1 MSDLIAITYD
11 DLATGQQAL
20 DALGEMQKMQILELE
35 DAAFASKDEKGKVKV
50 KDTLEQ
56 QTTGASATWG
66 FFWGF
71 LIGLI
76 FGGPLFWGLFT
87 ALLSGLFAKHRDVG
101 VDNAFMKEVSD
112 ALPAGGSAIFLLVV
126 KATPDKVIAEM
137 QKYGGHVVQT
147 SLSKEDEKALQDVL
161 EHPDV
166 KAGVEE
172 HLDLDGTDS

>member
-1 MSDLIAITYD
+1 MSNLFAITYD
-11 DLATGQQAL
+11 DVKSGHDAFEALAQ
-20 DALGEMQKMQILELE
+20 MQKMKILELE
-35 DAAFASKDEKGKVKV
+35 DAAIATKDEKGKVKV

-87 ALLSGLFAKHRDVG
+87 ALFSGLLAKGRDVG
-101 VDNAFMKEVSD
+101 VDNDFMKEV
-112 ALPAGGSAIFLLVV
+112 ANKLEPGGSAIFMLVV
-126 KATPDKVIAEM
+126 KATPDKVIEEL

-147 SLSKEDEKALQDVL
+147 SLSKEDEAALQQAL
-161 EHPDV
+161 EHPNV
-166 KAGVEE
+166 KDGAEDN
-172 HLDLDGTDS
+172 LDLA

>member
-1 MSDLIAITYD
+1 
-11 DLATGQQAL
+11 
-20 DALGEMQKMQILELE
+20 MQKIQILKLE
-35 DAAFASKDEKGKVKV
+35 DAAFASKDEKGKV

-87 ALLSGLFAKHRDVG
+87 ALLSGLFAKNRDVG
-101 VDNAFMKEVSD
+101 VDNDFMKKVANSLE
-112 ALPAGGSAIFLLVV
+112 PGGSAIFMLVV
-126 KATPDKVIAEM
+126 KATPDKVLAEM

-147 SLSKEDEKALQDVL
+147 SLSAEDEEALKQAL
-161 EHPDV
+161 EHPEV
-166 KAGVEE
+166 KAGVEDNLE
-172 HLDLDGTDS
+172 MTTE